1 MDELEKTAQ
10 ETAEETGGMAPDAGE
25 QQAPAG
31 EQGVPGGG
39 EDFEP
44 LLRGRYKGEIEARVL
59 RIVDGRLRGLR
70 QENERLRQMAAAAEA
85 ARQREQEA
93 QLQAAMEFAVIR
105 ARQQMAQAI
114 ASGGRRVAE
123 NGGRRRSVSRWD
135 PRGHS
140 GAELAAK
147 RKRVQD
153 GEKLR
158 IKQGREN
165 MEMNLQMF
173 AEITQT
179 TAGLSAEMKTYYGME
194 LLENA
199 KQQLVHN
206 QFAATKG
213 LPAGGGKTVE
223 WRKFGA
229 FDKALK
235 HLTEGETPDGSG
247 ISVSYITKELAQYGD
262 YTTVSDMLDLT
273 AIDDVVLEITD
284 RHGSN
289 MGLTLDTVTRNE
301 IQQGKQVI
309 YAPKIGSDGTKT
321 DVTSRMTLDKD
332 CRMTSELVAKAATQ
346 LKKMNAPTFD
356 GKYVCIIHPSVAF
369 DLRQDE
375 AWIAAHQYAGATEL
389 FSGEI
394 GELHGVRFVET
405 TEAKIYRGE
414 DLAADSRTLKVNG
427 NVMASTDVT
436 FNGGTV
442 AAGALAGRY
451 VVLGGTRCQVVSNT
465 DAKLVLDKTV
475 TVGDKEVIYPGE
487 GGKQGCAV
495 YGCLFLG
502 KGAYGVVDLSEGTEV
517 IVKPRGSSGTADPLD
532 QRSSVGWKGV
542 HAAAIL
548 YDEYMVRVEC
558 GSSYSDEDKAN

>member
-1 MDELEKTAQ
+1 
-10 ETAEETGGMAPDAGE
+10 
-25 QQAPAG
+25 
-31 EQGVPGGG
+31 
-39 EDFEP
+39 
-44 LLRGRYKGEIEARVL
+44 
-59 RIVDGRLRGLR
+59 
-70 QENERLRQMAAAAEA
+70 
-85 ARQREQEA
+85 
-93 QLQAAMEFAVIR
+93 
-105 ARQQMAQAI
+105 
-114 ASGGRRVAE
+114 
-123 NGGRRRSVSRWD
+123 
-135 PRGHS
+135 
-140 GAELAAK
+140 
-147 RKRVQD
+147 
-153 GEKLR
+153 
-158 IKQGREN
+158 

-173 AEITQT
+173 AENTQT

-199 KQQLVHN
+199 KPQLVHN

-235 HLTEGETPDGSG
+235 PLTEGVTPDGSG

-451 VVLGGTRCQVVSNT
+451 VVLGGTRCRVVSNT

-532 QRSSVGWKGV
+532 QRSSVGWKGI

-548 YDEYMVRVEC
+548 YDEYIVRVEC
-558 GSSYSDEDKAN
+558 GSSYSGEDKAN

>member
-1 MDELEKTAQ
+1 MEKKLNMELQ
-10 ETAEETGGMAPDAGE
+10 
-25 QQAPAG
+25 
-31 EQGVPGGG
+31 V
-39 EDFEP
+39 F
-44 LLRGRYKGEIEARVL
+44 
-59 RIVDGRLRGLR
+59 
-70 QENERLRQMAAAAEA
+70 AEA
-85 ARQREQEA
+85 
-93 QLQAAMEFAVIR
+93 
-105 ARQQMAQAI
+105 
-114 ASGGRRVAE
+114 
-123 NGGRRRSVSRWD
+123 N
-135 PRGHS
+135 
-140 GAELAAK
+140 
-147 RKRVQD
+147 
-153 GEKLR
+153 
-158 IKQGREN
+158 
-165 MEMNLQMF
+165 
-173 AEITQT
+173 TQT
-179 TAGLSAEMKTYYGME
+179 TGGLSAEMKTYYGME

-199 KQQLVHN
+199 KPQLVHN

-213 LPAGGGKTVE
+213 LPVGGGKTVE

-229 FDKALK
+229 FDKALTP
-235 HLTEGETPDGSG
+235 LTEGVTPDGSG

-284 RHGSN
+284 RHGAN

-301 IQQGKQVI
+301 IQQGNQVI
-309 YAPKIGSDGTKT
+309 YAPKIGTDGTKT
-321 DVTSRMTLDKD
+321 EVTSRAELDSSCK
-332 CRMTSELVAKAATQ
+332 MTSELVAKAATH

-375 AWIAAHQYAGATEL
+375 AWIAAHQYAAATEL

-414 DLAADSRTLKVNG
+414 NLAGDVRSLKVKG
-427 NVMASTDVT
+427 NTVSTVEVG
-436 FNGGTV
+436 FQGGTV
-442 AAGALAGRY
+442 AANALAGRY
-451 VVLGGTRCQVVSNT
+451 VMIGGSRCKVISNT
-465 DAKLVLDKTV
+465 TAKLVLDTEV
-475 TVGDKEVIYPGE
+475 TAAEGDAIYPGE
-487 GGKQGCAV
+487 GGKNGCAV
-495 YGCLFLG
+495 YGCLFIG

-558 GSSYSDEDKAN
+558 GSSYSGEDKAN

>member
-1 MDELEKTAQ
+1 MK
-10 ETAEETGGMAPDAGE
+10 
-25 QQAPAG
+25 
-31 EQGVPGGG
+31 
-39 EDFEP
+39 
-44 LLRGRYKGEIEARVL
+44 
-59 RIVDGRLRGLR
+59 
-70 QENERLRQMAAAAEA
+70 
-85 ARQREQEA
+85 
-93 QLQAAMEFAVIR
+93 
-105 ARQQMAQAI
+105 
-114 ASGGRRVAE
+114 
-123 NGGRRRSVSRWD
+123 
-135 PRGHS
+135 
-140 GAELAAK
+140 
-147 RKRVQD
+147 
-153 GEKLR
+153 
-158 IKQGREN
+158 
-165 MEMNLQMF
+165 MNLQMF
-173 AEITQT
+173 AEANTQT
-179 TAGLSAEMKTYYGME
+179 TGGLSAEMKTYYGME

-199 KQQLVHN
+199 KPQLVHN

-235 HLTEGETPDGSG
+235 PLTEGVTPDGSG

-273 AIDDVVLEITD
+273 AIVDVVLEITV

-309 YAPKIGSDGTKT
+309 YAPKLGANGAKT
-321 DVTSRMTLDKD
+321 EITSRTALDKD

-375 AWIAAHQYAGATEL
+375 AWIAAHQYAAATEL

-414 DLAADSRTLKVNG
+414 NLAGDVRSLKVKG
-427 NVMASTDVT
+427 NTVSTAEVG
-436 FNGGTV
+436 FQGGTV
-442 AAGALAGRY
+442 AANALAGRY
-451 VVLGGTRCQVVSNT
+451 VMIGGSRCKVISNT
-465 DAKLVLDKTV
+465 TAKLVLDTEV
-475 TVGDKEVIYPGE
+475 TAAEGDAIYPGE
-487 GGKQGCAV
+487 GGKNGCAV
-495 YGCLFLG
+495 YGCLFIG

-532 QRSSVGWKGV
+532 QRSSVGWKGI

>member
-1 MDELEKTAQ
+1 MSERNMELQ
-10 ETAEETGGMAPDAGE
+10 LFAGE
-25 QQAPAG
+25 
-31 EQGVPGGG
+31 
-39 EDFEP
+39 
-44 LLRGRYKGEIEARVL
+44 
-59 RIVDGRLRGLR
+59 
-70 QENERLRQMAAAAEA
+70 
-85 ARQREQEA
+85 
-93 QLQAAMEFAVIR
+93 
-105 ARQQMAQAI
+105 
-114 ASGGRRVAE
+114 
-123 NGGRRRSVSRWD
+123 
-135 PRGHS
+135 
-140 GAELAAK
+140 
-147 RKRVQD
+147 
-153 GEKLR
+153 
-158 IKQGREN
+158 
-165 MEMNLQMF
+165 MN
-173 AEITQT
+173 TQT
-179 TAGLSAEMKTYYGME
+179 TGGLSAEMKTYYGME

-199 KQQLVHN
+199 RPQLVHN

-235 HLTEGETPDGSG
+235 PLTEGVTPDGSG

-284 RHGSN
+284 RHGAN

-301 IQQGKQVI
+301 IQQGRQVI
-309 YAPKIGSDGTKT
+309 YAPRQESDGKKT
-321 DVTSRMTLDKD
+321 EVVSRYALDGSCKI
-332 CRMTSELVAKAATQ
+332 TSELVAKAATQ

-375 AWIAAHQYAGATEL
+375 AWIAAHQYAAATEL

-405 TEAKIYRGE
+405 TEAKIYRGG
-414 DLAADSRTLKVNG
+414 DLASDSRTLTVNG
-427 NVMASTDVT
+427 AVT
-436 FNGGTV
+436 ANAEVSFTGGTV
-442 AAGALAGRY
+442 AANALAGRY
-451 VVLGGTRCQVVSNT
+451 VLLGGKRVKVASNT
-465 DAKLVLDKTV
+465 AAKLVLEEAV
-475 TVGDKEVIYPGE
+475 TVSDKAVIYPGE
-487 GGKQGCAV
+487 GGKDGCAV

-558 GSSYSDEDKAN
+558 GSSYSGEDKAN

>member
-25 QQAPAG
+25 QQVPAG
-31 EQGVPGGG
+31 EQGVPGGE
-39 EDFEP
+39 EDFET
-44 LLRGRYKGEIEARVL
+44 LIRGRYKGEFDARVR
-59 RIVDGRLRGLR
+59 RILDGRLRGLR
-70 QENERLRQMAAAAEA
+70 QENERLREMAAAAET

-93 QLQAAMEFAVIR
+93 QLQAAMEFAV
-105 ARQQMAQAI
+105 
-114 ASGGRRVAE
+114 V
-123 NGGRRRSVSRWD
+123 
-135 PRGHS
+135 
-140 GAELAAK
+140 
-147 RKRVQD
+147 
-153 GEKLR
+153 
-158 IKQGREN
+158 
-165 MEMNLQMF
+165 
-173 AEITQT
+173 
-179 TAGLSAEMKTYYGME
+179 KTYYGME

-199 KQQLVHN
+199 KPQLVHN

-235 HLTEGETPDGSG
+235 PLTEGVTPDGSG

>member
-1 MDELEKTAQ
+1 
-10 ETAEETGGMAPDAGE
+10 
-25 QQAPAG
+25 
-31 EQGVPGGG
+31 
-39 EDFEP
+39 
-44 LLRGRYKGEIEARVL
+44 
-59 RIVDGRLRGLR
+59 
-70 QENERLRQMAAAAEA
+70 
-85 ARQREQEA
+85 
-93 QLQAAMEFAVIR
+93 
-105 ARQQMAQAI
+105 
-114 ASGGRRVAE
+114 
-123 NGGRRRSVSRWD
+123 
-135 PRGHS
+135 
-140 GAELAAK
+140 
-147 RKRVQD
+147 
-153 GEKLR
+153 
-158 IKQGREN
+158 

-173 AEITQT
+173 AENTQT
-179 TAGLSAEMKTYYGME
+179 TASLSAEMKTYYGME

-199 KQQLVHN
+199 KPQLVHN

-235 HLTEGETPDGSG
+235 PLTEGVTPDGSG

-405 TEAKIYRGE
+405 TEAKIFCGA
-414 DLAADSRTLKVNG
+414 DLAKNSRNLAVNG
-427 NVMASTDVT
+427 AVT
-436 FNGGTV
+436 NSATVSFDGGTV
-442 AAGALAGRY
+442 DSGSLAGRY
-451 VVLGGTRCQVVSNT
+451 VLIGGKRYKGLSNT
-465 DAKLVLDKTV
+465 GSAMTLAEAITAADNA
-475 TVGDKEVIYPGE
+475 VIYPGE
-487 GGKQGCAV
+487 GGAEGCAV
-495 YGCLFLG
+495 YGCLFVG

-532 QRSSVGWKGV
+532 QRSSVGWKGI

-558 GSSYSDEDKAN
+558 GSSYSGEDKAN

>member
-1 MDELEKTAQ
+1 MK
-10 ETAEETGGMAPDAGE
+10 
-25 QQAPAG
+25 
-31 EQGVPGGG
+31 
-39 EDFEP
+39 
-44 LLRGRYKGEIEARVL
+44 
-59 RIVDGRLRGLR
+59 
-70 QENERLRQMAAAAEA
+70 
-85 ARQREQEA
+85 
-93 QLQAAMEFAVIR
+93 
-105 ARQQMAQAI
+105 
-114 ASGGRRVAE
+114 
-123 NGGRRRSVSRWD
+123 
-135 PRGHS
+135 
-140 GAELAAK
+140 
-147 RKRVQD
+147 
-153 GEKLR
+153 
-158 IKQGREN
+158 
-165 MEMNLQMF
+165 MNLQMF
-173 AEITQT
+173 AEANTQT
-179 TAGLSAEMKTYYGME
+179 TGGLSAEMKTYYGME

-199 KQQLVHN
+199 KPQLVHN

-235 HLTEGETPDGSG
+235 PLTEGVTPDGSG

-309 YAPKIGSDGTKT
+309 YAPKLGANGAKT
-321 DVTSRMTLDKD
+321 EITSRTALDKD

-369 DLRQDE
+369 DLRKDE
-375 AWIAAHQYAGATEL
+375 AWIAAHQYAAATEL

-414 DLAADSRTLKVNG
+414 NLAGDVRSLKVKG
-427 NVMASTDVT
+427 NTVSAVEVG
-436 FNGGTV
+436 FQGGTV
-442 AAGALAGRY
+442 AANALAGRY
-451 VVLGGTRCQVVSNT
+451 VMIGGSRCKVISNT
-465 DAKLVLDKTV
+465 TAKLVLDTEV
-475 TVGDKEVIYPGE
+475 TAAEGDAIYPGE
-487 GGKQGCAV
+487 GGKNGCAV
-495 YGCLFLG
+495 YGCLFIG

-532 QRSSVGWKGV
+532 QRSSVGWKGI